1 MNKEDFIVEGEYRR
15 SLNAYD
21 FNALW
26 RLSGFPDQFFSK
38 RNWLQKS
45 ITSEF
50 VIEFSGT
57 EGTCSTL
64 FHKTFSM
71 LILTKS
77 TIAQCLT
84 RMP

>member
-26 RLSGFPDQFFSK
+26 RLSGFPDHFFSK

-50 VIEFSGT
+50 VIEFSVI
-57 EGTCSTL
+57 EGMVHVSHYFIRHFPC
-64 FHKTFSM
+64 
-71 LILTKS
+71 
-77 TIAQCLT
+77 
-84 RMP
+84 